1 MLDAALA
8 DALTSTAAETPPRSA
23 LYQIVQETALGPR
36 YLTAFDDMDAAMR
49 QARYLNEQTGNAF
62 KTVMWGTG
70 KPIVR
75 VDPRKLRFRGDN
87 ILPSLVLHPAAVKG
101 RSDAVPVSA
110 VYRGGSEVVFG
121 ADGSAT
127 PTHLDGF
134 TVDGVPGF
142 EGPFAKATALAKR
155 AAKKL
160 NKPIFVRTKKRR
172 APLARATPSSGVNG
186 LGDYQ
191 TGVVISPV
199 SPDEFEELVKMAEG
213 AER

>member
-8 DALTSTAAETPPRSA
+8 DALTSSAAQTPPRSA

-36 YLTAFDDMDAAMR
+36 YLTAFDDMDAVMR
-49 QARYLNEQTGNAF
+49 QARYLNEQSGNAF

-70 KPIVR
+70 KPVVR

-110 VYRGGSEVVFG
+110 VYRGGTEVVFG

-134 TVDGVPGF
+134 TVDGIPSF
-142 EGPFAKATALAKR
+142 KGPFARATDLAKK
-155 AAKKL
+155 AAQSF
-160 NKPIFVRTKKRR
+160 NRPIFVRTKRRR
-172 APLARATPSSGVNG
+172 APIFRAAPSSGVNG
-186 LGDYQ
+186 LGDFQ
-191 TGVVISPV
+191 VGAVISPV
-199 SPDEFEELVKMAEG
+199 SPEEFEELVKMAEG
-213 AER
+213 SQR